1 MVRLFTSLIVLLFLV
16 FIEQILSQNNSEIN
30 SKQNELKIIKTEIS
44 SLEKEILRKRKK
56 EKESFN
62 ILQNYDKQG
71 YLLNK
76 IIGQYR
82 TEEKKKEEQI
92 LNTEQRITYL
102 SNEITKL
109 QSNYAKYVNAVYRK
123 QQKSDL
129 EAIFDSESI
138 SHAIRRIFYLKKFS
152 ERREID
158 LNNLEISKNELL
170 NAKTQLE
177 MEKEE
182 KALLIKKKIDEEKL
196 LKNKTVERK
205 QILNAIKKDKNEL
218 KNELDAKKKAE
229 ITIRSLIARLI
240 EEKIKRDKE
249 LKEKSRLKEEQK
261 LAEKKKEKN
270 VSTKKTNTLSRQT
283 IGDESSLKNF
293 SSFELLKGKLNWPV
307 SNGKIIR
314 KYGENRN
321 PILNT
326 VLLNYGVD
334 IKVAF
339 DLNIRAVSNGTIS
352 AIEWIPGYGSII
364 IISHAED
371 YRTVYSHL
379 DGIFVQEGDAVNAG
393 QLIASVG
400 ESLEGHILHFEIWN
414 SRSNQNPEIWL
425 AKK

>member
-1 MVRLFTSLIVLLFLV
+1 MVRLFTSIFSFFLFLV
-16 FIEQILSQNNSEIN
+16 TEQLLSQNNSEIN
-30 SKQNELKIIKTEIS
+30 SKQQELKIIKTEIS
-44 SLEKEILRKRKK
+44 SLEKEILNKSKK

-92 LNTEQRITYL
+92 LITKQRITNL
-102 SNEITKL
+102 TNEITKL
-109 QSNYAKYVNAVYRK
+109 QSNYAKYVNAIYRK

-129 EAIFDSESI
+129 AAIFNSESI
-138 SHAIRRIFYLKKFS
+138 SQAIRRIFYLKKFS

-158 LNNLEISKNELL
+158 LNNLENSKNELL

-177 MEKEE
+177 TEKEE
-182 KALLIKKKIDEEKL
+182 KALLIKKKIDEEKI

-205 QILNAIKKDKNEL
+205 QILNTIKKDKNEL

-229 ITIRSLIARLI
+229 ITIRSLIARLN

-249 LKEKSRLKEEQK
+249 LKEKSRLEEEQK

-270 VSTKKTNTLSRQT
+270 VITKKTSTLKKQT
-283 IGDESSLKNF
+283 TEVESSPKNF
-293 SSFELLKGKLNWPV
+293 SSFEQLKGKLNWPV
-307 SNGKIIR
+307 STGKIIR

-334 IKVAF
+334 IKVAS

-364 IISHAED
+364 IISHPED

-393 QLIASVG
+393 QVIASVG
-400 ESLEGHILHFEIWN
+400 ESLEGYILHFEIWN
-414 SRSNQNPEIWL
+414 SRTNQNPEIWL